1 MTRDTLQISR
11 RTTLQTV
18 AGAAL
23 ASSAGCLTS
32 DESTTTGNG
41 KSPADSQ
48 GVIQRV
54 AVDSTALVVELAAD
68 ADIDQI
74 NLIQPNGE
82 LFGQRDV
89 AAGAQ
94 QVSFDLGTSYTPGEY
109 SVVAL
114 NGDETVIETPFSV
127 EPNLRIIEMGIGRNH
142 PQKMWSGAED
152 EISEEAFVS
161 VENQGSGP
169 DAITKLLFL
178 GDVPYPSDKQGTNY
192 AGNDDVSGIYDPA
205 SNSEVDEIVIAPGER
220 IRIYSSRSPFA
231 FVPGAGTS
239 CIDDQQTG
247 EFEVVVKTRAGTDKL
262 SEMYKIQYSA
272 SEEPDNCEISVSE
285 DNHGKSN

>member
-1 MTRDTLQISR
+1 MTRDTSQISR
-11 RTTLQTV
+11 RTALQTV
-18 AGAAL
+18 VGAAL
-23 ASSAGCLTS
+23 VSGAGCLSS
-32 DESTTTGNG
+32 DENTTTNG
-41 KSPADSQ
+41 KTPIDSQ
-48 GVIQRV
+48 GVLQRV
-54 AVDSTALVVELAAD
+54 AVDGTALVVELAAD
-68 ADIDQI
+68 ADVDQI
-74 NLIQPNGE
+74 NLIQPSGE
-82 LFGQRDV
+82 LFGQRNV

-94 QVSFDLGTSYTPGEY
+94 QVSFELGTSYTPGEY

-114 NGDETVIETPFSV
+114 SGDETVIETPFSI

-169 DAITKLLFL
+169 DALTKLLFL

-192 AGNDDVSGIYDPA
+192 ASNDDISGIYDPE
-205 SNSEVDEIVIAPGER
+205 SDSEVDEIVIAPEEQ

-239 CIDDQQTG
+239 CIDEQQTG
-247 EFEVVVKTRAGTDKL
+247 EFEVVVKTRVSSDNI
-262 SEMYKIQYSA
+262 SEIYNIQYSA
-272 SEEPDNCEISVSE
+272 SEEPDNCEIFISE
-285 DNHGKSN
+285 A